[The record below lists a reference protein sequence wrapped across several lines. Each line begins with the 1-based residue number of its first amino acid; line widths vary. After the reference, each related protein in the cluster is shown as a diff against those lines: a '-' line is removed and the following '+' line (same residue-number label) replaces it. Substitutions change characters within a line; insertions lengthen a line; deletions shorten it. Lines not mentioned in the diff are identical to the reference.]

1 MIEINFKY
9 KKQNNIKKCKE
20 DDFISDICEQFKKNI
35 NNKKI
40 IFIYDDMIINSEI
53 NMTVGAL
60 LFQENKKK
68 KKKYEINVYT
78 EPIQIRFIYSS
89 KDIYL
94 KISEDEKIES
104 ILKRFA
110 KEINKDLNSIYFLY
124 GGEKINEDKYNFTF
138 GNFSSEIDQEENSMS
153 IIVYDADSLSK
164 QSTIKNES
172 IINNSIINDDIEMP
186 NNIRENLIIQN
197 IDPEILEQRKFYLH
211 LFTILLIQYMCA
223 ALFSWLGFYLKF
235 NEPFIKDKKAMKI
248 GLVSVIITNLFM
260 AIIAKEVLKKYSKSP
275 YLIFYQIFSGFFI
288 IYFCFLLSKFFE
300 YKYIIISLSLILT
313 ELLAMEFQVLLFKN
327 YNILLFIM
335 SFSILSSIGLI
346 LFSVFWINELIPI
359 IYILIFWIFSMAYV
373 FLNIYILSKNCKS
386 DEYFYAC
393 IVFNYGIFLL
403 IALGLKYIFNIIKS
417 KTNNFEYDVIFQLK
431 LYSIFIIQ
439 NIIIILFIYVGF
451 RLKWNYLV
459 IGSWHSF
466 KCFLIPTIII
476 HFIFCFLAFLCG
488 FTFAE
493 EFLTLC
499 YICIVMYIP
508 FMIIFSF
515 IFSYFIL
522 PKFILALMIIL
533 LLNSIAIV
541 LFMLLFNS
549 IHPCGL
555 FLFSLIMNAVSLI
568 LFHYLWLESKNAIIV
583 NSVVPFVNLLIWIL
597 TSFFI
602 SERNSLPEE
611 SYIFF
616 LLFFNYLIFIVVYAL
631 SLALVAL
638 ALGIVVGILAF
649 IIMIF
654 AVCSGK

>member
-1 MIEINFKY
+1 
-9 KKQNNIKKCKE
+9 
-20 DDFISDICEQFKKNI
+20 
-35 NNKKI
+35 
-40 IFIYDDMIINSEI
+40 
-53 NMTVGAL
+53 
-60 LFQENKKK
+60 
-68 KKKYEINVYT
+68 
-78 EPIQIRFIYSS
+78 
-89 KDIYL
+89 
-94 KISEDEKIES
+94 
-104 ILKRFA
+104 
-110 KEINKDLNSIYFLY
+110 
-124 GGEKINEDKYNFTF
+124 
-138 GNFSSEIDQEENSMS
+138 MS

-172 IINNSIINDDIEMP
+172 IINHSIINDDIEMP

-248 GLVSVIITNLFM
+248 GLVSVIMTNLFM

-346 LFSVFWINELIPI
+346 LFSAFWINELIPI

-403 IALGLKYIFNIIKS
+403 IALGLKYIYNIIKS
-417 KTNNFEYDVIFQLK
+417 KINNFEYNVIFQLK

-451 RLKWNYLV
+451 RLK
-459 IGSWHSF
+459 
-466 KCFLIPTIII
+466 
-476 HFIFCFLAFLCG
+476 
-488 FTFAE
+488 
-493 EFLTLC
+493 
-499 YICIVMYIP
+499 
-508 FMIIFSF
+508 
-515 IFSYFIL
+515 
-522 PKFILALMIIL
+522 
-533 LLNSIAIV
+533 
-541 LFMLLFNS
+541 
-549 IHPCGL
+549 
-555 FLFSLIMNAVSLI
+555 
-568 LFHYLWLESKNAIIV
+568 
-583 NSVVPFVNLLIWIL
+583 
-597 TSFFI
+597 
-602 SERNSLPEE
+602 
-611 SYIFF
+611 
-616 LLFFNYLIFIVVYAL
+616 
-631 SLALVAL
+631 
-638 ALGIVVGILAF
+638 
-649 IIMIF
+649 
-654 AVCSGK
+654 